1 MSTPMT
7 ITGAAAALRDGSLTA
22 VELAERSIAV
32 ADRLD
37 ESVGVYI
44 ARYDEQ
50 LLEAAAAVDAD
61 LAAGKPTGPLAGIPL
76 GIKDIITT
84 REGETTAQSLV
95 LDRSWGQGD
104 AVVVDR
110 LRAAGGLITGKLTT
124 MEFASGTPDPEK
136 PFPLC
141 RNPWNLDHWPGGS
154 SSGTGS
160 GLATGMFLGGLGTDT
175 GGSIRMPAVW
185 CGITGLMPTFGR
197 VPKSGCVPLGY
208 SLDHIGPMARSAAD
222 CALMLGAMAGYDAS
236 DLTSLDVPVAD
247 YVGALGGDLTGMTI
261 GIDRTSGRDRAE
273 HVDPQLDTL
282 LDAAVDELTRLG
294 ATVVEVRL
302 PHYEATLAAAGAIGS
317 GERQAYHLPDA
328 QTRLA
333 DYSASL
339 RVRAGASTHYS
350 AADYVQ
356 GQRVR
361 RVVQYAVAALFEK
374 VDLILTPTSF
384 RVAPTLDE
392 VVTQQGWFR
401 SLCTQ
406 YWDVTGHPV
415 ISVPVGFGEGGLP
428 LAMQLVGRP
437 FDEAAVLR
445 AAEAFQR
452 DTTHH
457 LQVPILVTEPTEAAA

>member
-1 MSTPMT
+1 MSAPLT
-7 ITGAAAALRDGSLTA
+7 ITTAAAALRAGSLTA
-22 VELAERSIAV
+22 VELAESSIAV
-32 ADRLD
+32 AERLD
-37 ESVGVYI
+37 EAVGVYI

-50 LLEAAAAVDAD
+50 LLEAAAAADAD
-61 LAAGKPTGPLAGIPL
+61 LAAGRAVGPLHGIPL

-84 REGETTAQSLV
+84 TEGETTGQSLV
-95 LDRSWGQGD
+95 LDRSWASGD
-104 AVVVDR
+104 AVVVQR
-110 LRAAGGLITGKLTT
+110 LREAGGLIAGKLTT
-124 MEFASGTPDPEK
+124 MEFASGAPDPEK
-136 PFPLC
+136 PFPIC

-222 CALMLGAMAGYDAS
+222 CALMLQCLAGYDAS
-236 DLTSLDVPVAD
+236 DLTSLDVPVPD
-247 YVGALGGDLTGMTI
+247 YVGALTGDLAGMTI
-261 GIDRTSGRDRAE
+261 GVDRTSGRDRAE
-273 HVDPQLDTL
+273 HVDEHLDAL
-282 LDAAVDELTRLG
+282 LDAAVLELTRLG
-294 ATVVEVRL
+294 ATVVEVTL
-302 PHYEATLAAAGAIGS
+302 PHYETTLAAAGAIGS
-317 GERQAYHLPDA
+317 GERQAYHLPDV
-328 QTRLA
+328 QTRLL

-339 RVRAGASTHYS
+339 RVRAGAATHYS

-361 RVVQYAVAALFEK
+361 RVVQRAVATLFED
-374 VDLILTPTSF
+374 VDLVLTPTSF
-384 RVAPTLDE
+384 QVAPTLDQ
-392 VVTQQGWFR
+392 VMSQQGWFR

-415 ISVPVGFGEGGLP
+415 ISLPVGFGEGGLP

-437 FDEAAVLR
+437 FEETTVLR

-457 LQVPILVTEPTEAAA
+457 LHVPTLVTEPTEAAA